1 MCRVNFLLLTGYGPF
16 SHVFNQMCTKTF
28 PGWNVCEIQSMV
40 YTMIL
45 LLTNTMVFPYKVE
58 SAAVVMLR
66 HLIKENDLDEPLED
80 NGINE
85 EERNFIYSL
94 INHRNPVPDE
104 KVIELTVILHWY
116 VESNMSSDIM
126 YPYIFLFLSEK
137 DSISQEGDL
146 YISLDCIS
154 HFYNC
159 AYIPGGEWSRQWNWC
174 SDNGFYCSRQLSSQP
189 AL

>member
-1 MCRVNFLLLTGYGPF
+1 
-16 SHVFNQMCTKTF
+16 
-28 PGWNVCEIQSMV
+28 MV

-45 LLTNTMVFPYKVE
+45 LLTKTMVFPYKVE

-104 KVIELTVILHWY
+104 KVIELTVILH
-116 VESNMSSDIM
+116 
-126 YPYIFLFLSEK
+126 
-137 DSISQEGDL
+137 
-146 YISLDCIS
+146 
-154 HFYNC
+154 
-159 AYIPGGEWSRQWNWC
+159 
-174 SDNGFYCSRQLSSQP
+174 
-189 AL
+189 